1 MNNTVKIIQL
11 INEWL
16 ASLSSKEKE
25 LERKVTFAFKQ
36 FSWKILYFT
45 PKLSLG
51 PRFSMFIING
61 YFKKSKNACSPW
73 TPCEQSINKYILL
86 IKYNFLNLLYN

>member
-36 FSWKILYFT
+36 FS
-45 PKLSLG
+45 
-51 PRFSMFIING
+51 
-61 YFKKSKNACSPW
+61 
-73 TPCEQSINKYILL
+73 
-86 IKYNFLNLLYN
+86 